1 MNMEYKDNS
10 FYNVVR
16 VVVGNLFKVFYR
28 PKIVNSDLI
37 PTTGRVILAGN
48 HTSIFDCVLLMATT
62 KRQIHF
68 LAKKELLDGVKKI
81 FFSRMGIIPVNRK
94 IKDKSVIPTAK
105 EYLKNGLVIGIFP
118 EGTTEKGVP
127 YLLPFKEGAV
137 RLSYETDTYI
147 VPFKISGRYK
157 FFSKNLKIVF
167 DKPLKA
173 SENIGLSNELLYNIV
188 DNIKE
193 VD

>member
-1 MNMEYKDNS
+1 MEYKDNS